1 MNLGM
6 LLSWEQVYLMKV
18 KNKAFF
24 ENEFELINYLKKE
37 KGLDEYQIQSG
48 FDFLNFA
55 NEHFTKKEWDKVEDL
70 FTILEEGRIKGD
82 LESIF
87 NSIGEVLWEMG
98 NLFGTNLTDRYH

>member
-18 KNKAFF
+18 KNKTFF
-24 ENEFELINYLKKE
+24 ENEIELIHYLKNE

-48 FDFLNFA
+48 FDFLKFA
-55 NEHFTKKEWDKVEDL
+55 NEHFTKKEWDKAEEL
-70 FTILEEGRIKGD
+70 FTILDEGRIKGD

-87 NSIGEVLWEMG
+87 DSMGKVLWEMG
-98 NLFGTNLTDRYH
+98 NLFGTNLTDQYH